1 MESRQEKRTDRRKT
15 VRLVWA
21 LAKNDFRSKYATSQL
36 GIFWAFFRPVVMAC
50 VYILVFSLLTRST
63 PVGEGVPYA
72 LWLLPGLI
80 VWFVFSESM
89 STGTNALV
97 EYSFLVKNI
106 RFEVALLPIVKV
118 VSAFFIHTFFL
129 ALVALLYLLF
139 GLPFHW
145 TMLQLPYYYLAT
157 FCFTLTLVRIVS
169 AVQPF
174 FRDMSVAVEILLLVG
189 IWACPIMWNLT
200 MIPERFRWVF
210 QLNPLYHLVQGY
222 RDSFLG
228 TAWLWEDLPHLAL
241 FWGVTVLLAVFG
253 RMFFRR
259 VSPHF
264 ADVM

>member
-1 MESRQEKRTDRRKT
+1 MAGKQENRAELQKKI
-15 VRLVWA
+15 RLIWA

-36 GIFWAFFRPVVMAC
+36 GIFWAFFRPVAMAC
-50 VYILVFSLLTRST
+50 VYIVVFSLLTRST

-80 VWFVFSESM
+80 VWFVFSESI
-89 STGTNALV
+89 STGTNALT

-106 RFEVALLPIVKV
+106 RFDVALLPVVKV

-129 ALVALLYLLF
+129 CLVVLLYLIF
-139 GLPFHW
+139 GVPFHW
-145 TMLQLPYYYLAT
+145 QLLQLPYYYLAV
-157 FCFTLTLVRIVS
+157 FFFSLAVARIVS
-169 AVQPF
+169 TVQPF

-200 MIPERFRWVF
+200 MIPEKYRWVF
-210 QLNPLYHLVQGY
+210 QLNPLYHVVQGY

-228 TAWLWEDLPHLAL
+228 LAWFWEDPLHLAL
-241 FWGVTVLLAVFG
+241 FWAFTALLALFG
-253 RMFFRR
+253 RKFFGR

>member
-1 MESRQEKRTDRRKT
+1 MDKQGKKSGETRKT
-15 VRLVWA
+15 IQLIWA

-50 VYILVFSLLTRST
+50 VYILVFSLLTRSN
-63 PVGEGVPYA
+63 PVGNDVPYA

-80 VWFVFSESM
+80 VWFVFSESL
-89 STGTNALV
+89 STGTNALT

-106 RFEVALLPIVKV
+106 RFDVSLLPIVKV

-129 ALVALLYLLF
+129 ALVLLLYLLF
-139 GLPFHW
+139 GIPLRW
-145 TMLQLPYYYLAT
+145 NLLQLPYYYAAT
-157 FCFTLTLVRIVS
+157 FCLSLACARIVS
-169 AVQPF
+169 TVQPF

-189 IWACPIMWNLT
+189 IWACPIMWNLS
-200 MIPERFRWVF
+200 MIPQKYHWLF

-228 TAWLWEDLPHLAL
+228 TGWFWEDPLHLAL
-241 FWGVTVLLAVFG
+241 FWAITALLTLFG
-253 RMFFRR
+253 WKFFRR